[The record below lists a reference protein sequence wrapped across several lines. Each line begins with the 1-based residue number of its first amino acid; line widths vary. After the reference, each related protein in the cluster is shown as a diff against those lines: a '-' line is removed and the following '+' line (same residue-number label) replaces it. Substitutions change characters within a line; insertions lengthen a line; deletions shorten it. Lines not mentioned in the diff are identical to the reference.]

1 MGRGSRRL
9 VTAQLIRRAEIQD
22 SGIRAEHPARTP
34 EKAADSVGEGSD
46 TATPR
51 VSHSAK
57 KVKLPRGPACQ
68 GNMVELMRE
77 ERRG

>member
-1 MGRGSRRL
+1 M

-22 SGIRAEHPARTP
+22 SGVRVKHPARTS
-34 EKAADSVGEGSD
+34 EKVADSVGEGSD

-51 VSHSAK
+51 VSHSVK

-68 GNMVELMRE
+68 GNMVELVRE
-77 ERRG
+77 ERWG